1 MRKQTAI
8 PATPAQGSGGD
19 TESQFN
25 HTVTQ
30 EDLNNNPELVE
41 NGVKVGDVIQVP
53 EKEDVN
59 PQAEQLTA
67 ETPEWVERLIASNE
81 SVIKSNESL
90 EVLLAEIIESGPA
103 QEQSN
108 QAVVDVCTGLT
119 KAFEDIKALAA
130 ITSPKKADE
139 LLAQM
144 EATFDETADYEV
156 AAGKSFRDPND
167 FTKEYT
173 EGDDITHL
181 DGGALRRLYAQGLIE
196 EA

>member
-8 PATPAQGSGGD
+8 LATPAQGSGGD
-19 TESQFN
+19 AESLFN

-30 EDLNNNPELVE
+30 EDLDNNHEMVE

-53 EKEDVN
+53 EKEDQ
-59 PQAEQLTA
+59 PKAEQLTA

-108 QAVVDVCTGLT
+108 QAVVDICTGLT

-144 EATFDETADYEV
+144 ETTFDETADYEV